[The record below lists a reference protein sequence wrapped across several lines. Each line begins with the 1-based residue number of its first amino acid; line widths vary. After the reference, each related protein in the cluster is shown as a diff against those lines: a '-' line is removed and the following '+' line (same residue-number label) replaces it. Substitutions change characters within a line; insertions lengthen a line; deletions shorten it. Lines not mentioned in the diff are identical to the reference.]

1 MVNRSILGM
10 VLALLFL
17 VSCSAEQGT
26 TAYGQID
33 AKADIQL
40 SNATYILGRAKESP
54 ITIQAASISIYL
66 KTDQALLEGI
76 TFEQKDSQGSVD
88 LTGSAQRATVNT
100 KTYDAQLQGDI
111 KISKVGEDFSIE
123 AENLV
128 WENESQI
135 LKSDIDSAVF
145 ISFDKGNSLSGNGFT
160 GNLKEG
166 TYEFSSI
173 EEGVLRQ

>member
-26 TAYGQID
+26 TTHGQID
-33 AKADIQL
+33 ADADIRL
-40 SNATYILGRAKESP
+40 SNATYILGRNKEAP
-54 ITIQAASISIYL
+54 VTIQASSISIFL

-88 LTGSAQRATVNT
+88 LIGSAQRATVNT
-100 KTYDAQLQGDI
+100 KTYDAQLQGAI
-111 KISKVGEDFSIE
+111 QINKVGEDFSIE
-123 AENLV
+123 AENLT

-135 LKSDIDSAVF
+135 LKSDKESKVF
-145 ISFDKGNSLSGNGFT
+145 ISFDNGNTLLGNGFS